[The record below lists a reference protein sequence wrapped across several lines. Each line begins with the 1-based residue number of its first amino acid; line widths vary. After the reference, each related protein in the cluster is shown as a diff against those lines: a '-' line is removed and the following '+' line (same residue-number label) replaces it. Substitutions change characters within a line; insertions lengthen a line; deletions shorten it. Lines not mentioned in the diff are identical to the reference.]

1 LRTASALLTFILLSR
16 GYIIKFL
23 CCLCSVL
30 VDKKH
35 IFEEMEKSRLKAS
48 GPLMGR
54 LPLDEMRDLLT
65 DANG

>member
-1 LRTASALLTFILLSR
+1 
-16 GYIIKFL
+16 
-23 CCLCSVL
+23 VL